1 MHLFITGSLFVLV
14 VIVAF
19 EIRKLRAQNKHLA
32 STAFWD
38 RDRAIRADEQKRIAF
53 AALEAREDYTKD
65 HQMLVDQAR
74 NVIEGEGGRPPGVW
88 VGDEF
93 VPVDAVEEGD
103 IDVSSN
109 VGNVPD
115 KLWDYREPW
124 VHLPGE
130 TYDWKQN

>member
-14 VIVAF
+14 IVMAF
-19 EIRKLRAQNKHLA
+19 EIRELRAQNRQMA
-32 STAFWD
+32 SAAYWD
-38 RDRAIRADEQKRIAF
+38 RDSAIRADEQKRIAF

-93 VPVDAVEEGD
+93 VPVE
-103 IDVSSN
+103 
-109 VGNVPD
+109 
-115 KLWDYREPW
+115 
-124 VHLPGE
+124 PGE
-130 TYDWKQN
+130 DDDVEVGG